1 MKTVGLICL
10 VGMFFSCAVL
20 VGIGVSVALDTVDK
34 TPVVAPATR
43 TPKGHLMMVL
53 TDGKDFYVADGAG
66 INVFDPNVV
75 HRLMVAEPNAAPVEP
90 NSVEPNTP

>member
-34 TPVVAPATR
+34 TPVVAPAAR

-53 TDGKDFYVADGAG
+53 TDGKGFYVADGAG

-75 HRLMVAEPNAAPVEP
+75 HRLMVAEPNA
-90 NSVEPNTP
+90 VEPNTP